1 MWFGYLTL
9 AVAFFLSAV
18 AAYYSVLGLVAI
30 FSAAV
35 IPVMIM
41 GGALETGKVVA
52 AMWLH
57 KNWNRAPWTYKAY
70 LLPSL
75 LALMLLTSMG
85 TFGYLSKAHSDQ
97 SLVSGDVQSKIAIYD
112 EKIRIAKE
120 NIDANR
126 AALKQLDAAVDQIMG
141 RSTTESGAERS
152 VQIRRQQGP
161 ERQRLIREIE
171 AEQKK
176 ISELNEARA
185 PISAEVRKVEAEVG
199 PIKYIAALIYGDNPE
214 NNLLESAVRWV
225 IILIVIVFD
234 PLAIVLILAGS
245 RHLQWEREARIS
257 KPQTTTSSP
266 PPLTTTSTSST
277 TTSTTSTTSTTTSS
291 TTTTT
296 TTQSPRVNQVYLEQP
311 WVDKVPG
318 IRFPPQVYRE
328 KIEPNG
334 IVDKINE
341 LTEILPNPKNI
352 PLYRI
357 IDDEHVDIDGRT
369 IHHRV
374 LKDIGYGDLLDEL
387 QKRKQGVYTEINL
400 LPKSDADVSFGKE
413 FPKRP
418 VRGQMHVD
426 IGRLPSKLFKFSG
439 DNWIEVDKSISDS
452 YTHNEGYIR
461 YLISVLQNRELNSDD
476 LTHTELDMIE
486 QYLQNVKSNYNPS

>member
-9 AVAFFLSAV
+9 AVAFFLSVV

-41 GGALETGKVVA
+41 GGALETGKVIA

-57 KNWNRAPWTYKAY
+57 RNWHRAPWTYKVY

-97 SLVSGDVQSKIAIYD
+97 SLVSGDVTSKIAIYD
-112 EKIRIAKE
+112 EKIRISRE

-152 VQIRRQQGP
+152 VQIRRQQAP

-176 ISELNEARA
+176 ISNLNEERA
-185 PISAEVRKVEAEVG
+185 PIAAEVRKVEAEVG

-214 NNLLESAVRWV
+214 SNLLESAVRWV

-234 PLAIVLILAGS
+234 PLAIVLILAGT
-245 RHLQWEREARIS
+245 RHLEWERTS
-257 KPQTTTSSP
+257 K
-266 PPLTTTSTSST
+266 TSTKPEIISNLAPNHET
-277 TTSTTSTTSTTTSS
+277 ITSDEKHFT
-291 TTTTT
+291 
-296 TTQSPRVNQVYLEQP
+296 PNYLYRPVKNHDQEEVKFVHP
-311 WVDKVPG
+311 EVADKEPEFEVEVIDIG
-318 IRFPPQVYRE
+318 Q
-328 KIEPNG
+328 EPNL
-334 IVDKINE
+334 VTKISQVKSIIPE
-341 LTEILPNPKNI
+341 YKYVPNYSIKDDDHV
-352 PLYRI
+352 I
-357 IDDEHVDIDGRT
+357 IDGEVHAKSMLNDLGYASVVEDIER
-369 IHHRV
+369 
-374 LKDIGYGDLLDEL
+374 
-387 QKRKQGVYTEINL
+387 RKTETNL
-400 LPKSDADVSFGKE
+400 PATQHEVGFGKE
-413 FPKRP
+413 FPKKP
-418 VRGQMHVD
+418 YRGQMHVN
-426 IGRLPSKLFKFSG
+426 ISTIPSKLFKYNGST
-439 DNWIEVDKSISDS
+439 WIEVDKSISDN
-452 YTHNEGYIR
+452 YTHNEAYIL
-461 YLISVLQNRELNSDD
+461 YLINSVERGEQDPEELTQNEQ
-476 LTHTELDMIE
+476 DMVFE
-486 QYLQNVKSNYNPS
+486 YLKNVKSNHNTT

>member
-9 AVAFFLSAV
+9 AVAFFLSVV

-57 KNWNRAPWTYKAY
+57 RNWHRAPWTYKAY

-97 SLVSGDVQSKIAIYD
+97 NLVSGDVQSKIAIYD
-112 EKIRIAKE
+112 EKIRISRE

-126 AALKQLDAAVDQIMG
+126 AALKQLDAAVDQVMG
-141 RSTTESGAERS
+141 RSTTEQGAERS

-171 AEQKK
+171 TEQKK
-176 ISELNEARA
+176 ISSLNEERA
-185 PISAEVRKVEAEVG
+185 PIAAEVRKVEAEVG

-214 NNLLESAVRWV
+214 ANLLESAVRWV

-234 PLAIVLILAGS
+234 PLAIVLILAGT
-245 RHLQWEREARIS
+245 RHLEWERALRLPKIEPITE
-257 KPQTTTSSP
+257 PEQPEPTTTTS
-266 PPLTTTSTSST
+266 TTTSTST
-277 TTSTTSTTSTTTSS
+277 TTTKPPPVPQRYLDKPGAWFKWSPLPTTTTTSS

-296 TTQSPRVNQVYLEQP
+296 TAAPLPHY
-311 WVDKVPG
+311 
-318 IRFPPQVYRE
+318 
-328 KIEPNG
+328 
-334 IVDKINE
+334 
-341 LTEILPNPKNI
+341 EII
-352 PLYRI
+352 GDEFVI
-357 IDDEHVDIDGRT
+357 IDNDKPVHYSVIKDRYPDIYNVIIELRQRQT
-369 IHHRV
+369 IP
-374 LKDIGYGDLLDEL
+374 E
-387 QKRKQGVYTEINL
+387 
-400 LPKSDADVSFGKE
+400 ASFGE
-413 FPKRP
+413 TFPKRP
-418 VRGQMHVD
+418 AKGHMHVYT
-426 IGRLPSKLFKFSG
+426 GTLPSKLYKFNG
-439 DNWIEVDKSISDS
+439 QTWIEVDKSISDS
-452 YTHNEGYIR
+452 YTHNEAYIK
-461 YLISVLQNRELNSDD
+461 YLISQIQQGIVTIDD
-476 LTHTELDMIE
+476 LTETEQIYIKN
-486 QYLQNVKSNYNPS
+486 YLENDQSTNNTTG